1 LINLF
6 WNERDTAMPDNLRD
20 SGLLTT
26 VVPDG
31 TLSVGQRLERIE
43 NGNEKIWN
51 KLQSLEIRI
60 VVVATIVSG
69 IMSILTLAGSTWLR
83 H

>member
-1 LINLF
+1 MINLF

>member
-1 LINLF
+1 MTNLF
-6 WNERDTAMPDNLRD
+6 WNERNTVMPDNLRD
-20 SGLLTT
+20 SGPLTA
-26 VVPDG
+26 VSDG

>member
-1 LINLF
+1 MINLF
-6 WNERDTAMPDNLRD
+6 WNERNTAMPDNLRD
-20 SGLLTT
+20 SGSLPA
-26 VVPDG
+26 VQDG

-69 IMSILTLAGSTWLR
+69 IMSLLTLAGSTWLK

>member
-1 LINLF
+1 MTNLF
-6 WNERDTAMPDNLRD
+6 WNERNTVMPDNLRD
-20 SGLLTT
+20 SGPLTA
-26 VVPDG
+26 VSDG

-69 IMSILTLAGSTWLR
+69 IMSILTLAGSTWLK

>member
-1 LINLF
+1 MINLF
-6 WNERDTAMPDNLRD
+6 WNERNTAMPDNLRD

-69 IMSILTLAGSTWLR
+69 IMSLLTLAGSTWLK